1 MAANGQRIHPAGSPQ
16 LDPRHAA
23 SIAGTPLDPAV
34 EHDACGVGFVAAASG
49 ARSHEVVEMAIEALG
64 RVAHRGAASTDNS
77 GDGAGLLTQIP
88 VRLFHRDAYRL
99 GLHLEPGMPFGV
111 GVFFLP
117 RPTDALTA
125 SMVMIESV
133 LRAEGIPLLGWRDVP
148 TNPNALGPTA
158 EASCP
163 VIRQALV
170 GRPAYADDD
179 EAWERSLY
187 LARRTMEQRAA
198 EGRLSGFYVCSL
210 SCRTIVYKA
219 LLTGTQLP
227 AFFTDFRF
235 SEYETAIAVF
245 HQRYSTN
252 TLPSWPLAQPFR
264 LLAHNGEINTLWGN
278 RNAMTMRQPML
289 SSPVWGAG
297 VKRLRD
303 VIWAEGSDSAS
314 LDNTMELLVRSGRDP
329 VHAAMM
335 MVPQA
340 WEKYSDLDPA
350 VQAFYEYHQCILEPW
365 DGPAALALT
374 DGLVA
379 AAAVDRNGLRPC
391 RYKVRRDGLVVAGS
405 EVGLV
410 DLDPREVVACGKVGP
425 GEVLLVDTRRGE
437 VIRNQEAKRRVAARR
452 PYARWVARHMATLVP
467 DPARVRPGPDR
478 ESLLRLQKV
487 FGYNAE
493 DLRVVLEPM
502 ATQAVDP
509 IWSMGDDTPI
519 PPLSVQ
525 PQSLYAYF
533 RQRFAQVTN
542 PPIDPLRETMVMSLR
557 MHLGRRGSPLL
568 ERPTYARML
577 RLEHPVLL
585 PEEMSALRNVPGFS
599 AVTVDAVWNP
609 SKGAEGLHSALRT
622 LRRSAERAARRGAH
636 VLILSDRTVGPR
648 RAPIPMLLAVGAV
661 RQHLVETGLRAR
673 VGLVAEAGDAFDIHH
688 IATLIGY
695 GAEAVHPWL
704 AFEGMGALFDP
715 ESARRENGARRDH
728 DTDRP
733 SPSEAR
739 ERYRGAAEKG
749 LLKILS
755 KMGIST
761 LSSYCGAQ
769 IFEALGLGREVIAA
783 CFEGTASPLGGIGF
797 DEIAEDTAARHHA
810 GYADETSGSLPDY
823 GRARFRKDG
832 EHHGWAPPVVVALQK
847 ALGKREERGEREERD
862 ERAGRYD
869 VFVTKTAA
877 GRPAGPRELLG
888 FREGDSIPLDEVE
901 PVEEIRRRFISSAM
915 SLGALSPEA
924 HATLALAMNR
934 IGARSNSGEGG
945 EDPESYWPRPNGD
958 RSDNRI
964 KQVASARF
972 GVTTEYLIRADEL
985 EIKIV
990 QGAKPG
996 EGGQL
1001 PAHKVTD
1008 LIARLRHAVPG
1019 IQLISPPPHHDIYSI
1034 EDLAQLIH
1042 DLRTVN
1048 PRARIGVKLV
1058 SESGVGTVAAGVA
1071 KAYADYVL
1079 IAGHNGG
1086 TGASPLSSIKH
1097 AGSPWELG
1105 LAEAQRTLVRN
1116 GLRHRIEVRVD
1127 GGFKTGR
1134 DVVMAALLGAE
1145 SYGFGTAPLVAL
1157 GCAMA
1162 RQCHSNTCPTGI
1174 ATQRDDLRAK
1184 FRGTP
1189 EQVIRYFSFVAEDVR
1204 RILAGLGFRTLDD
1217 IVGRSDLLVRTER
1230 PDVPR
1235 AQMLDLSFLLAGKR
1249 ESGEAWKQ
1257 VTGGGA
1263 SEPAVPSPLPN
1274 HPQAGTRPASPP
1286 LRRMVERNERP
1297 GVVSL
1302 DEEILG
1308 DLEPYLESALPFS
1321 GNYQIRN
1328 HHLAV
1333 GARVAGAIVERNGDA
1348 GLPLGSVR
1356 LRFSGT
1362 AGQSFGAFVCR
1373 GMHLELEGEAN
1384 DYVGKGLSGGEI
1396 TIRPF
1401 RRAAYAHAS
1410 HQHLIVGNTVLYGAT
1425 AGRLFAAGQAGDR
1438 FAVRNSGAVAVI
1450 EGAGN
1455 HCCEYMTGG
1464 IVVVLGGVGRNFAA
1478 GMSNGAAYVIDEAGS
1493 FSSRVNHD
1501 MVELDAVDAED
1512 VELLKRLIRSHEEKT
1527 VSARARTILV
1537 EWERYLPLFRKVL
1550 PRGAGTLV
1558 NAIRDTY
1565 LSSTQRDLELSLERR
1580 TA

>member
-1 MAANGQRIHPAGSPQ
+1 MAAHGQRIHPAGSRQ
-16 LDPRHAA
+16 LDSRHAA
-23 SIAGTPLDPAV
+23 SITGTPLDPTV
-34 EHDACGVGFVAAASG
+34 EHDACGVGFVAAGSG
-49 ARSHEVVEMAIEALG
+49 TRSHEVVEMALEALG
-64 RVAHRGAASTDNS
+64 RVQHRGAASTDNS

-88 VRLFHRDAYRL
+88 LRLFHRDAYRL

-117 RPTDALTA
+117 RLADALAAAKT
-125 SMVMIESV
+125 MIETV
-133 LRAEGIPLLGWRDVP
+133 LAEDGIPLLGWREVP
-148 TNPNALGPTA
+148 TNLNALGPMA

-163 VIRQALV
+163 VIRQVLV
-170 GRPAYADDD
+170 GRPVQVVDDA
-179 EAWERSLY
+179 AWERSLY
-187 LARRTMEQRAA
+187 LSQRAMEQRARA
-198 EGRLSGFYVCSL
+198 ARLPDFYVCSL

-219 LLTGTQLP
+219 LLTGNQLP
-227 AFFTDFRF
+227 VFFTDFRF
-235 SEYETAIAVF
+235 PEYETAIAVF

-289 SSPVWGAG
+289 SSPVWGTEI
-297 VKRLRD
+297 KRLRD
-303 VIWAEGSDSAS
+303 VIWEAGSDSAS
-314 LDNTMELLVRSGRDP
+314 LDNTMQLLVQSGRDP

-335 MVPQA
+335 MIPQA
-340 WEKYSDLDPA
+340 WEKYSDLEPA

-365 DGPAALALT
+365 DGPAAIAFT
-374 DGLVA
+374 DGAIA

-425 GEVLLVDTRRGE
+425 GEVFVVDTVRGE
-437 VIRNQEAKRRVAARR
+437 VIRNQEAKRRIAARR

-467 DPARVRPGPDR
+467 DPARVPPTHEG
-478 ESLLRLQKV
+478 ESLTRMQRT

-493 DLRVVLEPM
+493 DLRLVLEPM
-502 ATQAVDP
+502 GTVGADP

-519 PPLSVQ
+519 APLSAV
-525 PQSLYAYF
+525 PPSLYSYF

-542 PPIDPLRETMVMSLR
+542 PPIDPLRESMVMSLR

-585 PEEMSALRNVPGFS
+585 PEEMAALRNLAGFS
-599 AVTVDAVWNP
+599 TVTLDAAWNP
-609 SKGAEGLHSALRT
+609 ARGVDGLTHGLRT

-636 VLILSDRTVGPR
+636 ILVVSDRTVSPTQ
-648 RAPIPMLLAVGAV
+648 APIPMLLAIGAI

-688 IATLIGY
+688 FATLIGY

-704 AFEGMGALFDP
+704 ALESIGGNEGKRKSGEEGPTP
-715 ESARRENGARRDH
+715 ELARKN
-728 DTDRP
+728 
-733 SPSEAR
+733 
-739 ERYRGAAEKG
+739 YRAAAEKG

-769 IFEALGLGREVIAA
+769 IFEALGLGREVIEA

-797 DEIAEDTAARHHA
+797 EEIAEDVTARHHA
-810 GYADETSGSLPDY
+810 ATAGDRSPALADH

-832 EHHGWAPPVVVALQK
+832 EHHGWAPATVVALQK
-847 ALGKREERGEREERD
+847 AVA
-862 ERAGRYD
+862 ERAEEAERKEDGEGNDGYGG
-869 VFVTKTAA
+869 FVARQSA
-877 GRPAGPRELLG
+877 SRPASPRDLLG
-888 FREGDSIPLDEVE
+888 FHEGSPVPVEEVE
-901 PVEEIRRRFISSAM
+901 PVETIRRRFVSSAM

-924 HATLALAMNR
+924 HATLAIAMNR
-934 IGARSNSGEGG
+934 MGARSNSGEGG
-945 EDPESYWPRPNGD
+945 EDPEIYGPSANGD

-972 GVTTEYLIRADEL
+972 GVTTEYLTRADEL

-1034 EDLAQLIH
+1034 EDLAQLVH

-1105 LAEAQRTLVRN
+1105 LAEAQRTLTRN

-1127 GGFKTGR
+1127 GGLKTGR
-1134 DVVMAALLGAE
+1134 DVVIAALLGAE
-1145 SYGFGTAPLVAL
+1145 SFGFGTAPLVAL

-1174 ATQRDDLRAK
+1174 ATQRDDLRRK

-1189 EQVIRYFSFVAEDVR
+1189 EQVITYFTLVAEEVRTILAQLGVR
-1204 RILAGLGFRTLDD
+1204 RLDD
-1217 IVGRSDLLVRTER
+1217 IIGRNELLTRLER

-1235 AQMLDLSFLLAGKR
+1235 AEMLDLGVLLADGR
-1249 ESGEAWKQ
+1249 
-1257 VTGGGA
+1257 TGG
-1263 SEPAVPSPLPN
+1263 
-1274 HPQAGTRPASPP
+1274 QADGS
-1286 LRRMVERNERP
+1286 LRRTVVRNVRP
-1297 GVVSL
+1297 GVISL
-1302 DEEILG
+1302 DEEILEEV
-1308 DLEPYLESALPFS
+1308 EPYFASALPFS
-1321 GNYQIRN
+1321 GHYQIRN

-1333 GARVAGAIVERNGDA
+1333 GARVAGTIVERNGDA
-1348 GLPLGSVR
+1348 GLPRGSVQ

-1362 AGQSFGAFVCR
+1362 AGQSFGAFTCR

-1396 TIRPF
+1396 VIRPF
-1401 RRAAYAHAS
+1401 RRAGYVHAS

-1464 IVVVLGGVGRNFAA
+1464 IVVVLGRAGRNFGA
-1478 GMSNGAAYVIDEAGS
+1478 GMSNGLAYVVDEAGT
-1493 FSSRVNHD
+1493 FAGRLNPE
-1501 MVELDAVDAED
+1501 MVELTPLDAGDR
-1512 VELLKRLIRSHEEKT
+1512 ELLRKLIREHEATT
-1527 VSARARTILV
+1527 VSARARNILV
-1537 EWERYLPLFRKVL
+1537 EWDRFLPLFRKVM
-1550 PRGAGTLV
+1550 AKNSAAVVQAIQEKYLV
-1558 NAIRDTY
+1558 SAEPGWEHG
-1565 LSSTQRDLELSLERR
+1565 LSRR